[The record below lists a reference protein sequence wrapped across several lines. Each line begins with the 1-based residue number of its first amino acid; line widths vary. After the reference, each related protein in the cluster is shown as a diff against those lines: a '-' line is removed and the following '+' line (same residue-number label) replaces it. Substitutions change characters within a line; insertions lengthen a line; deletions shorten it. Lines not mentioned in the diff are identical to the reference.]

1 MGGLKYQFKL
11 NEDIEGKSNE
21 LLVKTFQRSMLQI
34 QNLAKIKAPVDTG
47 NLRNSIQLDI
57 ITDTQIIITSY
68 ANYSAYLE
76 FGTIYMQP
84 QPFLRLAI
92 DEVRFKEIGK
102 IAKQVNSELSL

>member
-1 MGGLKYQFKL
+1 MSGVKYQFRL
-11 NEDIEGKSNE
+11 NEDIQNKSEE

-57 ITDTQIIITSY
+57 VTDTQIIITSY
-68 ANYSAYLE
+68 ANYSAFIEY
-76 FGTIYMQP
+76 GTVYMQP
-84 QPFLRLAI
+84 QPFMRPAI

-102 IAKQVNSELSL
+102 IAKQVNNELSL